1 MAELSNVMGLGQ
13 DGYAQYQAETTYGTA
28 ASGSEIDLPVKDDTE
43 FTAFPERIEN
53 ANIIN
58 DRTQQDP
65 QQGRIVAEGSIVMD
79 AWPTRLGKLLV
90 QLLGDANGAS
100 AVGDGAYINNWLIPS
115 SGLRVGKSFT
125 WYQAVGV
132 ALADRLEGCVVD
144 SFTISQDNQG
154 NAEVTLQYRAQG
166 YTENIARETTFSFP
180 ASATNPPFNF
190 GHAKIT
196 ATIGSDTLK
205 LCADSF
211 SVTVNL
217 NHNLERYKI
226 CSAASG
232 AKIDQPTFE
241 SIPMVEV
248 SMSVDA
254 DQYITE
260 YARAHTSIDLE
271 IDWTHS
277 TSQAGSTPTYH
288 QLTFELPSCRL
299 DPATAAPN
307 TNDFLNQDLTFT
319 CSYGGTTTN
328 SAGATVQG
336 EIRLTDDTDHS

>member
-13 DGYAQYQAETTYGTA
+13 DGYFQYQAETTYGTA
-28 ASGSEIDLPVKDDTE
+28 ASGSEIDLPVKEGTD
-43 FTAFPERIEN
+43 FTAYPERIEN

-58 DRTQQDP
+58 DRTLQDP
-65 QQGRIVAEGSIVMD
+65 QQGRIVVDGTIVVD
-79 AWPTRLGKLLV
+79 AWPTIIGKLLV

-100 AVGDGAYINNWLIPS
+100 AVGDGAFVNNWLIPTT
-115 SGLRVGKSFT
+115 GLRVGKSFT
-125 WYQAVGV
+125 GYQAIGA

-154 NAEVTLQYRAQG
+154 NAELTLTYRGQG
-166 YTENIARETTFSFP
+166 YTDNIARETTFSFP
-180 ASATNPPFNF
+180 VSSTNPPFNF

-196 ATIGSDTLK
+196 ATIGANTLK
-205 LCADSF
+205 LCADSL

-217 NHNLERYKI
+217 NHNLERYKV

-232 AKIDQPTFE
+232 AKIDQPTFNG
-241 SIPMVEV
+241 IPSVEV
-248 SMSVDA
+248 TMSVDA

-277 TSQAGSTPTYH
+277 TSQAGSTPTYSA
-288 QLTFELPSCRL
+288 LVYELPSCRL

-307 TNDFLNQDLTFT
+307 SNDFLNQDLTFT

-336 EIRLTDDTDHS
+336 EIRLTDATDHS